1 MAKINLPATF
11 ALSRHDLTGEVTI
24 HYWRTIAV
32 SLAALLSALP
42 LGIASAEPTVSP
54 AKSDT
59 ASCVRPDFRV
69 VLDVGHTAKSPGA
82 KSARGADEFDF
93 NLRLAKQIDQA
104 LLDAGFAK
112 TVLMVTDGRA
122 NRSLYARVARANDL
136 SANLLLSIHHNSVP
150 DRFIERWE
158 YNGKRQAFS
167 DRFKGH
173 SIFVSDD
180 NIDPKDSLL
189 FGSMLGQQLKARGLQ
204 YTPHYT
210 ESFMGRWKRVL
221 LDANAGVYRYD
232 TLVVLKKTQMPAV
245 LLEAGSIA
253 NRDEELEMA
262 SPERQQLISA
272 AVADAVDSFCAAQSN
287 KPALQIAKRSKAR
300 HVLSAHSQRRA
311 RAYRQCYA
319 AKAGLALN
327 PQYTLACHYAAH
339 AFARGNPQQTCR
351 NVLGLRN
358 EGTLHA
364 ASLFFDPHC
373 TIVFP
378 FARLR

>member
-1 MAKINLPATF
+1 
-11 ALSRHDLTGEVTI
+11 
-24 HYWRTIAV
+24 
-32 SLAALLSALP
+32 
-42 LGIASAEPTVSP
+42 
-54 AKSDT
+54 
-59 ASCVRPDFRV
+59 
-69 VLDVGHTAKSPGA
+69 
-82 KSARGADEFDF
+82 
-93 NLRLAKQIDQA
+93 
-104 LLDAGFAK
+104 
-112 TVLMVTDGRA
+112 MVTDGRS

-136 SANLLLSIHHNSVP
+136 SANLLLSIHHDSVP

-189 FGSMLGQQLKARGLQ
+189 FGSMLGQQLKVRGLQ

-210 ESFMGRWKRVL
+210 EGFMGRWKRVL

-253 NRDEELEMA
+253 NRAEELEMA

-300 HVLSAHSQRRA
+300 HMRSAHSQRRE
-311 RAYRQCYA
+311 
-319 AKAGLALN
+319 
-327 PQYTLACHYAAH
+327 
-339 AFARGNPQQTCR
+339 RGRTANATPPKPVS
-351 NVLGLRN
+351 NSIPN
-358 EGTLHA
+358 IH
-364 ASLFFDPHC
+364 
-373 TIVFP
+373 
-378 FARLR
+378 

>member
-1 MAKINLPATF
+1 MIY
-11 ALSRHDLTGEVTI
+11 
-24 HYWRTIAV
+24 YWRTIAV
-32 SLAALLSALP
+32 SLAAFLSAL
-42 LGIASAEPTVSP
+42 LFGIARAEPTVSP

-59 ASCVRPDFRV
+59 ASCVRPNFRV

-93 NLRLAKQIDQA
+93 NMRLAKQIAQA

-136 SANLLLSIHHNSVP
+136 SANILLSIHHDSVP

-210 ESFMGRWKRVL
+210 EGFMGRWKREL

-232 TLVVLKKTQMPAV
+232 ALVVLKKTQMPAV

-272 AVADAVDSFCAAQSN
+272 AVTDAVDIS
-287 KPALQIAKRSKAR
+287 AR
-300 HVLSAHSQRRA
+300 R
-311 RAYRQCYA
+311 
-319 AKAGLALN
+319 N
-327 PQYTLACHYAAH
+327 
-339 AFARGNPQQTCR
+339 QTRLRCK
-351 NVLGLRN
+351 LRN
-358 EGTLHA
+358 ARKPGTCYRRIRTGGR
-364 ASLFFDPHC
+364 ASVP
-373 TIVFP
+373 P
-378 FARLR
+378 MLRHRQSRSHTQSSICISPDRASSRS

>member
-1 MAKINLPATF
+1 MAGN
-11 ALSRHDLTGEVTI
+11 VTECVMI
-24 HYWRTIAV
+24 HHWRSIAV

-42 LGIASAEPTVSP
+42 LGIASAEPAVSP
-54 AKSDT
+54 AKSET
-59 ASCVRPDFRV
+59 ASCARPDFRV
-69 VLDVGHTAKSPGA
+69 VLDVGHTARSPGA

-122 NRSLYARVARANDL
+122 NQSLYARVARANDL
-136 SANLLLSIHHNSVP
+136 SANLLLSIHHDSVP
-150 DRFIERWE
+150 DRFLERWE
-158 YNGKRQAFS
+158 YNGKREGFS

-180 NIDPKDSLL
+180 NLDPKDSLL
-189 FGSMLGQQLKARGLQ
+189 FGSILGQQLKTRGLE

-232 TLVVLKKTQMPAV
+232 TLFVLKKTQMPAV

-253 NRDEELEMA
+253 NRAEELEMA

-272 AVADAVDSFCAAQSN
+272 AVVDAVDSFCVAQSN
-287 KPALQIAKRSKAR
+287 KPALQIAKRSKSR
-300 HVLSAHSQRRA
+300 HVLSAHSHRRA
-311 RAYRQCYA
+311 RERTANA
-319 AKAGLALN
+319 TPPTPGS
-327 PQYTLACHYAAH
+327 H
-339 AFARGNPQQTCR
+339 AI
-351 NVLGLRN
+351 LDM
-358 EGTLHA
+358 H
-364 ASLFFDPHC
+364 
-373 TIVFP
+373 
-378 FARLR
+378 

>member
-1 MAKINLPATF
+1 M
-11 ALSRHDLTGEVTI
+11 I
-24 HYWRTIAV
+24 HHWRTTAV
-32 SLAALLSALP
+32 SLATLLSALS
-42 LGIASAEPTVSP
+42 LGIAGAEPAASP
-54 AKSDT
+54 AKADA
-59 ASCVRPDFRV
+59 ASCVRPDFRI

-104 LLDAGFAK
+104 LLEAGFAK

-122 NRSLYARVARANDL
+122 NQSLCARVARANDL
-136 SANLLLSIHHNSVP
+136 SANLLLSIHHDSVP
-150 DRFIERWE
+150 DKFLEKWD
-158 YNGKRQAFS
+158 YNGKRKTFS

-189 FGSMLGQQLKARGLQ
+189 FGSILGQQLKARGLQ

-221 LDANAGVYRYD
+221 LDAIVGVYRYD
-232 TLVVLKKTQMPAV
+232 TLFVLKKTQMPAV

-272 AVADAVDSFCAAQSN
+272 AVVDAVDRFCAAQSD

-300 HVLSAHSQRRA
+300 HVLSAHSHRRA
-311 RAYRQCYA
+311 RERTANA
-319 AKAGLALN
+319 A
-327 PQYTLACHYAAH
+327 PPTPVVHSIIDMH
-339 AFARGNPQQTCR
+339 
-351 NVLGLRN
+351 
-358 EGTLHA
+358 
-364 ASLFFDPHC
+364 
-373 TIVFP
+373 
-378 FARLR
+378 

>member
-1 MAKINLPATF
+1 M
-11 ALSRHDLTGEVTI
+11 I
-24 HYWRTIAV
+24 HHWRMIAV
-32 SLAALLSALP
+32 LLAALLFALP
-42 LGIASAEPTVSP
+42 LDIARAEPTASP
-54 AKSDT
+54 TKSDA
-59 ASCVRPDFRV
+59 ASCIRPNFRV

-82 KSARGADEFDF
+82 KSARGSDEYDF

-104 LLDAGFAK
+104 LLEAGFAK
-112 TVLMVTDGRA
+112 TVLMVSDGRA

-136 SANLLLSIHHNSVP
+136 SANLLLSIHHDSVP

-180 NIDPKDSLL
+180 NVDPKDSLL
-189 FGSMLGQQLKARGLQ
+189 FGSILGQQLKARGLQ

-221 LDANAGVYRYD
+221 LDAIVGVYRYD
-232 TLVVLKKTQMPAV
+232 TLFVLKKAQMPAV

-262 SPERQQLISA
+262 TPERQQLISA
-272 AVADAVDSFCAAQSN
+272 AVVDAVDSFCAAQSN

-300 HVLSAHSQRRA
+300 HVLSAHSHRRTRERTA
-311 RAYRQCYA
+311 NAVPSTPVSQPI
-319 AKAGLALN
+319 LDM
-327 PQYTLACHYAAH
+327 H
-339 AFARGNPQQTCR
+339 
-351 NVLGLRN
+351 
-358 EGTLHA
+358 
-364 ASLFFDPHC
+364 
-373 TIVFP
+373 
-378 FARLR
+378 

>member
-1 MAKINLPATF
+1 M
-11 ALSRHDLTGEVTI
+11 I
-24 HYWRTIAV
+24 HHWRTTAV
-32 SLAALLSALP
+32 SLATLLSALS
-42 LGIASAEPTVSP
+42 LGIAGAEPAASP
-54 AKSDT
+54 AKADA
-59 ASCVRPDFRV
+59 ASCVRPDFRI

-104 LLDAGFAK
+104 LLEAGFAK

-122 NRSLYARVARANDL
+122 NQSLYARVARANDL
-136 SANLLLSIHHNSVP
+136 SANLLLSIHHDSVP
-150 DRFIERWE
+150 DKFLEKWD
-158 YNGKRQAFS
+158 YNGKRKTFS

-189 FGSMLGQQLKARGLQ
+189 FGSILGQQLKARGLQ

-221 LDANAGVYRYD
+221 LDAIVGVYRYD
-232 TLVVLKKTQMPAV
+232 TLFVLKKTQMPAV

-272 AVADAVDSFCAAQSN
+272 AVVDAVDRFCAAQSD

-300 HVLSAHSQRRA
+300 HVLSAHSHRRA
-311 RAYRQCYA
+311 RERTANA
-319 AKAGLALN
+319 T
-327 PQYTLACHYAAH
+327 PPTPVVHSIIDMH
-339 AFARGNPQQTCR
+339 
-351 NVLGLRN
+351 
-358 EGTLHA
+358 
-364 ASLFFDPHC
+364 
-373 TIVFP
+373 
-378 FARLR
+378 

>member
-1 MAKINLPATF
+1 MIHHWRTT
-11 ALSRHDLTGEVTI
+11 ALS
-24 HYWRTIAV
+24 
-32 SLAALLSALP
+32 LATLLSALS
-42 LGIASAEPTVSP
+42 LGIAGAEPAASP
-54 AKSDT
+54 AKADA
-59 ASCVRPDFRV
+59 ASCVRPDFRI
-69 VLDVGHTAKSPGA
+69 VLDVGHTAKSRGA

-104 LLDAGFAK
+104 LLEAGFAK

-122 NRSLYARVARANDL
+122 NRSLYARVERANDL
-136 SANLLLSIHHNSVP
+136 SANLLLSIHHDSVP
-150 DRFIERWE
+150 DKFLEKWD
-158 YNGKRQAFS
+158 YNGKRKTFS

-189 FGSMLGQQLKARGLQ
+189 FGSILGQQLKARGLQ

-221 LDANAGVYRYD
+221 LDAIAGVYRYD
-232 TLVVLKKTQMPAV
+232 TLFVLKKTQMPAV

-272 AVADAVDSFCAAQSN
+272 AVVDAVDRFCAAQSD

-300 HVLSAHSQRRA
+300 HVLSAHSHRRSRERTA
-311 RAYRQCYA
+311 NAT
-319 AKAGLALN
+319 
-327 PQYTLACHYAAH
+327 PPTPVVHSIIDMH
-339 AFARGNPQQTCR
+339 
-351 NVLGLRN
+351 
-358 EGTLHA
+358 
-364 ASLFFDPHC
+364 
-373 TIVFP
+373 
-378 FARLR
+378 

>member
-1 MAKINLPATF
+1 M
-11 ALSRHDLTGEVTI
+11 I
-24 HYWRTIAV
+24 HHWRTTAV
-32 SLAALLSALP
+32 SLATLLSALS
-42 LGIASAEPTVSP
+42 LGIAGAEPAASP
-54 AKSDT
+54 AKADA
-59 ASCVRPDFRV
+59 ASCVRPDFRI

-104 LLDAGFAK
+104 LLEAGFAK

-122 NRSLYARVARANDL
+122 NQSLYARVARANDL
-136 SANLLLSIHHNSVP
+136 SANLLLSIHHDSVP
-150 DRFIERWE
+150 DKFLEKWD
-158 YNGKRQAFS
+158 YNGKRKTFS

-189 FGSMLGQQLKARGLQ
+189 FGSILGQQLKARGFQ

-221 LDANAGVYRYD
+221 LDAIVGVYRYD
-232 TLVVLKKTQMPAV
+232 TLFVLKKTQMPAV

-272 AVADAVDSFCAAQSN
+272 AVVDAVDRFCAAQSD

-300 HVLSAHSQRRA
+300 HVLSAHSHRRSRERTA
-311 RAYRQCYA
+311 NAT
-319 AKAGLALN
+319 
-327 PQYTLACHYAAH
+327 PPTPVVHSIIDMH
-339 AFARGNPQQTCR
+339 
-351 NVLGLRN
+351 
-358 EGTLHA
+358 
-364 ASLFFDPHC
+364 
-373 TIVFP
+373 
-378 FARLR
+378 